1 MSTFKIIE
9 LPKITDPRGNL
20 SFIEYGKILP
30 FEIER
35 VFWTYDV
42 PGGDVRGGHAYKNQY
57 ELIVALSGS
66 FDVVLRD
73 SMGNQSTISMNRS
86 YYGLY
91 IPPLI
96 WRHME
101 NFSTNAVSL
110 HLANLPYNE
119 EEYIREYNTLLKY
132 TLDPLTI
139 RDEKY

>member
-1 MSTFKIIE
+1 MSVNHKIID

-110 HLANLPYNE
+110 HLSNLPYNE
-119 EEYIREYNTLLKY
+119 EEYIRDYNTLSKY
-132 TLDPLTI
+132 T
-139 RDEKY
+139 